1 MLTQNLASYKNKNLN
16 SKCYTATL
24 KLQSFA
30 YSLLD
35 LF

>member
-1 MLTQNLASYKNKNLN
+1 MLTQNLVSYKNNN

-30 YSLLD
+30 CLFLD
-35 LF
+35 LFKE